1 MTDEETFARVAG
13 GRGRGFFWLGIGD
26 LRGKSNGT
34 SHRPSVPLPITMPCR
49 TGSIDVKRRKMQS
62 FDGIVVPMPM
72 HMHMQQVD
80 MIRNSSLVPVH
91 YLSQVCGGSR
101 AGGRPCKELA
111 IAYSP
116 IDSG

>member
-80 MIRNSSLVPVH
+80 MIRNSSLAPVH
-91 YLSQVCGGSR
+91 YLSQVSGGKGQEGETVQG
-101 AGGRPCKELA
+101 AGYC
-111 IAYSP
+111 I
-116 IDSG
+116 